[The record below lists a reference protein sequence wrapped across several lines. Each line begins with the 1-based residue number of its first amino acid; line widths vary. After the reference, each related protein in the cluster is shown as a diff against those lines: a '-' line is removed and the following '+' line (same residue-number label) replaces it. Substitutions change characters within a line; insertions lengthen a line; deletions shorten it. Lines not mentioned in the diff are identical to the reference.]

1 MKRHLRKRPVRL
13 ALTLVAAIAV
23 ASGAYAFMASN
34 TVPTSYAGDGQGT
47 ISGYAVS
54 SVHYTLDSGDPT
66 KMDAVAFTLDQP
78 AGDVR
83 VSLDHGTSWTTCST
97 RGGTARDLHLRVGED
112 VLPADQ
118 LRVVAV
124 S

>member
-1 MKRHLRKRPVRL
+1 MKRAFTKRPLRFAIL
-13 ALTLVAAIAV
+13 AVAAAAI

-34 TVPTSYAGDGQGT
+34 TVPTSYAGDGSGT
-47 ISGYAVS
+47 ISGYQVS
-54 SVHYTLDSGDPT
+54 SVHYTLDTDPT
-66 KMDAVAFTLDQP
+66 KMDAVAFTLDQA

-83 VSLDHGTSWTTCST
+83 VSLDHGASWTTCSVS
-97 RGGTARDLHLRVGED
+97 GGTGVTCTFASPKA

>member
-1 MKRHLRKRPVRL
+1 MKRHLQKRPVRL
-13 ALTLVAAIAV
+13 VVAFVAVAAL

-47 ISGYAVS
+47 ISGYVVS
-54 SVHYTLDSGDPT
+54 SVHYTLDTDPT
-66 KMDAVAFTLDQP
+66 KMDSVAFTLDHP

-83 VSLDHGTSWTTCST
+83 VSLDHGTSWTTCSVS
-97 RGGTARDLHLRVGED
+97 GGTGVTCTFGSPED

>member
-1 MKRHLRKRPVRL
+1 MKRQLRKRPVRL
-13 ALTLVAAIAV
+13 AIALVAVGAI

-47 ISGYAVS
+47 ISGFVVS
-54 SVHYTLDSGDPT
+54 SVHYALDTDPT
-66 KMDAVAFTLDQP
+66 KMDSVAFTLDHP

-83 VSLDHGTSWTTCST
+83 VSLDHGTSWTTCSVS
-97 RGGTARDLHLRVGED
+97 GGTGVTCTFGSPEA

>member
-13 ALTLVAAIAV
+13 AVALVAVAAI

-47 ISGYAVS
+47 ISGYVVS
-54 SVHYTLDSGDPT
+54 SVHYTLDTDPT

-83 VSLDHGTSWTTCST
+83 VSVDHGSSWTTCSIS
-97 RGGTARDLHLRVGED
+97 GGTGVTCTFASAVA
-112 VLPADQ
+112 VLPTDQ